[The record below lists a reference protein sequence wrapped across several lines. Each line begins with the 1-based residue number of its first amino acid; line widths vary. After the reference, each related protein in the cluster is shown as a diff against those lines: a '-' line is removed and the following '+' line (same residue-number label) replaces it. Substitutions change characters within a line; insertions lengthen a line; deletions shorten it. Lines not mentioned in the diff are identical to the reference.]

1 MMTVKELLKKYD
13 LLTLHTEANL
23 NLKLTS
29 LASENSP
36 TKDSLV
42 FISKAESVEKAL
54 KAGAGCLV
62 VPEAHATLIP
72 DGLSSNVL
80 TSSQSRVVMALSSK
94 EVFAKDKLAEQF
106 EGFQSEISMAAIV
119 HPLSH
124 VGEGAKIGPNVFVGK
139 EVLIDD
145 GTLVGTSAVIQSG
158 AKIGKNCRIHEFAY
172 IGKDSVIGDN
182 CEIFPHAAIGTE
194 GYGYAST
201 NTGEHHP
208 IPHQGK
214 VVLGRSVH
222 VGAGTKIDRGTFEET
237 RIGDHTKI
245 DNLCHIAHNCIIGK
259 SALITAGF
267 VIAGSSTIGD
277 NFVTGGGVVVGGHLS
292 ITDNVYL
299 AGKSVVHKSITK
311 PGQYYGY
318 PLKPLKEGLRNNAAF
333 GNLAEMRKTLSK
345 VVKHLGLDL

>member
-13 LLTLHTEANL
+13 LLDLHTEADL
-23 NLKLTS
+23 DLKLTS

-36 TKDSLV
+36 SQNSLV
-42 FISKAESVEKAL
+42 FISKPDSLEKAL
-54 KAGAGCLV
+54 KMGAGCLV
-62 VPEAHATLIP
+62 VPETHAKLIP
-72 DGLSSNVL
+72 PGLRANIL
-80 TSSQSRVVMALSSK
+80 TSPQSRVVMALSSK

-119 HPLSH
+119 HPLAH
-124 VGEGAKIGPNVFVGK
+124 VGEGVKIGPNVFVGK

-172 IGKDSVIGDN
+172 IGKDSVIGDH
-182 CEIFPHAAIGTE
+182 CEVLPHAAIGTE
-194 GYGYAST
+194 GFGYAST

-214 VVLGRSVH
+214 VVLGKSVCI
-222 VGAGTKIDRGTFEET
+222 GSGTKIDRGTFDET

-245 DNLCHIAHNCIIGK
+245 DNLCHIAHNCVIGK

-267 VIAGSSTIGD
+267 IIAGSTTIGD
-277 NFVTGGGVVVGGHLS
+277 NFVTGGGVVVGGHLK

-299 AGKSVVHKSITK
+299 AGKSVVHKSITQ

-318 PLKPLKEGLRNNAAF
+318 PLKPLKEGLKNNAAF
-333 GNLAEMRKTLSK
+333 GHLAEMKKTLSK
-345 VVKHLGLDL
+345 VVKHLGLEI